1 MKSPL
6 RQKASAPAEA
16 KPHLQT
22 VLLEGGLSL
31 AVNALTAGLELMSS
45 DWPDED
51 SADWPVYDSGLRLA
65 RQIADAAVGGA
76 GAPDY
81 AALRDAAR
89 AHYEHVSELRRECLM
104 EAVLLDEYEPATGV
118 LGFASAA
125 LREQTLEHHT
135 TEIVVGTDA
144 EGRRLLATMPA
155 SVQQAHV
162 WLSGA
167 LYQKVE
173 AWVERDPLVSL
184 ERTASAWWLDRW
196 RSARPLPG
204 DEFARGV
211 REQEFSLVDRP
222 LRCLDVSVMEHLVE
236 EGLLRRIG
244 PRQQHMAAQLLQSH
258 TGVWTVEERTEGR
271 AVLAAA
277 WDDTRYEV
285 REHAGTSDNPYRPG
299 FLAVGTLI
307 PFGDGTWLRSPGM
320 FMTSF
325 GKESRSVA
333 RKLIQDI
340 ASLSEQMPVAA
351 VVEAAMHTFAGVR
364 GLPRTVPPASTPDEA
379 ANMAR
384 EVTALLRASG
394 IARPVKPGSAMAL
407 HLSSK
412 HAGEVLEYDT
422 DVPLGEYLQA
432 LFQQSMKSR
441 AVREVRRR
449 KERQARKKGRRR

>member
-6 RQKASAPAEA
+6 RRKASVPAEA
-16 KPHLQT
+16 RPHLQT
-22 VLLEGGLSL
+22 VLLEGGLGL

-65 RQIADAAVGGA
+65 RQIAHAAVGQA
-76 GAPDY
+76 GAPDD

-89 AHYEHVSELRRECLM
+89 AHYEHVSDLRHECLM
-104 EAVLLDEYEPATGV
+104 EAVLLDDYQPAKDV
-118 LGFASAA
+118 LGFTSAV

-144 EGRRLLATMPA
+144 DGRRLLATMA
-155 SVQQAHV
+155 VSVQQAHV

-167 LYQKVE
+167 LYEKVE
-173 AWVERDPLVSL
+173 AWAARDPLISL
-184 ERTASAWWLDRW
+184 ERRASAWWLDRW

-222 LRCLDVSVMEHLVE
+222 LRCLHVSVMEHLLE

-244 PRQQHMAAQLLQSH
+244 PRQQHMAAQLLESH

-271 AVLAAA
+271 AVLVAA
-277 WDDTRYEV
+277 WDNARYEV

-320 FMTSF
+320 LMTSF
-325 GKESRSVA
+325 GRDGRRVA
-333 RKLIQDI
+333 RKLMQDI
-340 ASLSEQMPVAA
+340 ASLSERMPVAA
-351 VVEAAMHTFAGVR
+351 VLEAAMHTFAGVR
-364 GLPRTVPPASTPDEA
+364 GLPRTVGPVSTPDEA

-394 IARPVKPGSAMAL
+394 IAQPAAPESAMAQ
-407 HLSSK
+407 HLSRT
-412 HAGEVLEYDT
+412 HGGEVLEYDT
-422 DVPLGEYLQA
+422 DIPLGEYLQA

-441 AVREVRRR
+441 AVREVRQR